1 MRRLRFCATL
11 QRLMLT
17 RCVAEVTGEEAIA
30 MVEAEF
36 VGERHSREHNQ
47 AVFVLHK
54 KYCECVPA

>member
-1 MRRLRFCATL
+1 MCSREHDPA
-11 QRLMLT
+11 T